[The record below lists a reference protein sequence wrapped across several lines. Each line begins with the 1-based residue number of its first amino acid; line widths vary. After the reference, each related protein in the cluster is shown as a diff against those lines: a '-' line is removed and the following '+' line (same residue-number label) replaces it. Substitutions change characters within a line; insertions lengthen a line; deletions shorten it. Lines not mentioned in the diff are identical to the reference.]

1 MRFTQ
6 ISPIIAL
13 SAILVNGL
21 PVSAQETGSLEPM
34 VVETDADDLEGV
46 TVQVV
51 MESGD
56 SGASAVAD
64 DQSESEDREM
74 KALREKRDR
83 LSILNQIA
91 AEEQK
96 QQLNELKAERERIAL
111 ENGLAREKL
120 ALEMAEAK
128 AALDRL
134 SLEVEQVNK
143 QLSLEGAMRK
153 KALETE
159 LADMRAEEERLKLAN
174 SLAGQSIEARM
185 IDYRLKEA
193 EFKNEKTG
201 LENEV
206 ARLQAELIKREK
218 TEILED
224 QVVAERDYRIDPFLD
239 GQLVVSDRRIAL
251 NGPIFQETAD
261 YVAERIAF
269 FNNQNDEFP
278 IFIVIDY
285 SPGGSAMAG
294 FKILR
299 SMQGSEAPVYVVVK
313 SYAASMAA
321 AIATLAER
329 SFAYPNAIMLHH
341 QAATIVWGNLTQ
353 QREALEQAQKWWTRL
368 AEPIAAKMGIT
379 LDEFIERMYQKNS
392 DGNWSE
398 FADEAVK
405 LGWIDEIATNVRETS
420 YVKNPDRFGS
430 SVPVTVRLEE
440 RIDDKGKPY
449 AMLPR
454 LVPFDHYYLYNP
466 DKYYRLP

>member
-1 MRFTQ
+1 MRSFHFLF
-6 ISPIIAL
+6 ILAL
-13 SAILVNGL
+13 SVCLVNARPAWAEDPG
-21 PVSAQETGSLEPM
+21 ALEPM
-34 VVETDADDLEGV
+34 VVEATSDATERGTIEVFADEPDDAPATDEMKDPG
-46 TVQVV
+46 
-51 MESGD
+51 
-56 SGASAVAD
+56 
-64 DQSESEDREM
+64 DREM
-74 KALREKRDR
+74 DEMRKKRDR
-83 LSILNQIA
+83 LSLLNQIA
-91 AEEQK
+91 SEEQK
-96 QQLNELKAERERIAL
+96 QSLNELKAERERIAL
-111 ENGLAREKL
+111 ENALARE
-120 ALEMAEAK
+120 ALSQEMAEAK
-128 AALDRL
+128 AALDQL
-134 SLEVEQVNK
+134 NLEVEQVNK
-143 QLSLEGAMRK
+143 QLSLEGAKRK
-153 KALETE
+153 QVLETE
-159 LADMRAEEERLKLAN
+159 LAEMRAEDERLKLAN
-174 SLAGQSIEARM
+174 SVASQVIEAKL

-193 EFKNEKTG
+193 EFKIEKAG

-224 QVVAERDYRIDPFLD
+224 QVVTLKDYRVDPFDD

-269 FNNQNDEFP
+269 FNNQDPEFP

-329 SFAYPNAIMLHH
+329 SFAYPNAIVLHH
-341 QAATIVWGNLTQ
+341 QASSIVWGNLTQ
-353 QREALEQAQKWWTRL
+353 QREALEQAQKWWRRL
-368 AEPIAAKMGIT
+368 AEPIAVKMGIS
-379 LDEFIERMYQKNS
+379 LDQFIERMYQENS

-405 LGWIDEIATNVRETS
+405 LGWIDEIATNVREAS

-430 SVPVTVRLEE
+430 AVPVTVRLEE
-440 RIDDKGKPY
+440 RTDDKGRPY

-466 DKYYRLP
+466 DNYYRLP